1 MVGMTWM
8 TPGLGVTG
16 TGLEVPGLMLGIG
29 GLRLGATGPTVGV
42 TGLGGGAGAGR
53 RGTALW
59 TGGAGGGVG
68 AGAVVAAGLTTKP
81 PGCPHPPGGPGT
93 LPLTFWF
100 TPPRVPN
107 STPGTP
113 GARNV

>member
-8 TPGLGVTG
+8 PPGLGVTG

-59 TGGAGGGVG
+59 TGGAEVG
-68 AGAVVAAGLTTKP
+68 FGSGAIVASGLTTKLP
-81 PGCPHPPGGPGT
+81 VCPDAPGVPRS
-93 LPLTFWF
+93 LPLTLSL
-100 TPPRVPN
+100 TAPR
-107 STPGTP
+107 
-113 GARNV
+113 